1 MGDRIDASALVL
13 GHGDDVRRR
22 LTRSVAVLRQMVEA
36 GWFAGHEDTI
46 GMEVELD
53 LVDPLGRPRLVND
66 AVLQALDRTDMQ
78 HELGQFNVELNLPP
92 HR

>member
-53 LVDPLGRPRLVND
+53 LVGTRWAGRDWSTTRFYRPWTEPICSTSL
-66 AVLQALDRTDMQ
+66 ASSMSS
-78 HELGQFNVELNLPP
+78 
-92 HR
+92 